1 MLFDPESKKELD
13 WKKRLE
19 IIIGIAEGLKYLY
32 KECEVSIVHRDI
44 KASNILVD
52 LRYRPKIAD
61 FGLARFCADRSHTGT
76 TIAATFEQNNRL
88 KPQESTDRLVACAW
102 KHFQSNTLSEIMDE
116 SLEVDDI
123 GEVSRAAQVGLV
135 CTQESPSQ
143 RPSMKEII
151 QFLMEKDLQLPSP
164 SRPPFVDEY
173 MELSLASDTLF
184 RRFQ

>member
-1 MLFDPESKKELD
+1 
-13 WKKRLE
+13 
-19 IIIGIAEGLKYLY
+19 
-32 KECEVSIVHRDI
+32 
-44 KASNILVD
+44 
-52 LRYRPKIAD
+52 
-61 FGLARFCADRSHTGT
+61 
-76 TIAATFEQNNRL
+76 
-88 KPQESTDRLVACAW
+88 
-102 KHFQSNTLSEIMDE
+102 MDE

-123 GEVSRAAQVGLV
+123 GEVSRAAQAGLV